1 MAFLKS
7 NSYTG
12 LIIEA
17 TRGTTPATGT
27 PAWIPVDSPQV
38 TPQQTFLRDE
48 ALRGSPGLLYD
59 MVQGVRHDEYD
70 LKTYLYADTFP
81 NFIRAL
87 LGGADTVTGTTSFTH
102 VIKVLNAPATGS
114 QPPSYSLLDFD
125 GANYFLM
132 AGCQAADLTL
142 TFGATA
148 AADAATKW
156 IGNPYTSA
164 TAASAPFTSLSY
176 TTEHM
181 IPSWDSTV
189 TIGGTS
195 FLNVQSGELKIDRK
209 TAPIFTIGSSSPY
222 VNFAGALEV
231 TGKFT
236 LVVATNADAFST
248 GTGFALGRSPEAVVL
263 TLTDPNDITS
273 AVNHS
278 LQFTMSQCQF
288 FNPKRT
294 RGKEFTEIEV
304 EFEAEMNTTD
314 AATGFAPISFTAVNA
329 VETAY

>member
-1 MAFLKS
+1 MAFLKA

-12 LIIEA
+12 LIVEA

-27 PAWIPVDSPQV
+27 VFWIPVDSPQV

-48 ALRGSPGLLYD
+48 ALRGSAGLLYD

-70 LKTYLYADTFP
+70 LKSYIYADTFP
-81 NFIRAL
+81 VFIRAL
-87 LGGADTVTGTTSFTH
+87 LGGTDTVTGTTSFTH
-102 VIKVLNAPATGS
+102 VIKLLNAPTTGS
-114 QPPSYSLLDFD
+114 QPPSYSALDFD

-132 AGCQAADLTL
+132 SGAQAADLTL

-148 AADAATKW
+148 VADAATKW
-156 IGNPYTSA
+156 IANPYTSA
-164 TAASAPFTSLSY
+164 TAASAPFTTLSY
-176 TTEHM
+176 SAEHM
-181 IPSWDSTV
+181 IPSWDSVITV
-189 TIGGTS
+189 GGTT
-195 FLNVQSGELKIDRK
+195 LTNIQSGELKIDRK
-209 TAPIFTIGSSSPY
+209 TAPIFTMGSASPLT
-222 VNFAGALEV
+222 NFAGAIEV

-236 LVVATNADAFST
+236 AVVETNADPFST
-248 GTGFALGRSPEAVVL
+248 GSGFALGRSPEAVVI
-263 TLTDPNDITS
+263 TLTDPNDVTS

-278 LQFTMSQCQF
+278 VSFTMSSCQF

-314 AATGFAPISFTAVNA
+314 AATGYAPLSFTAINA
-329 VETAY
+329 VSTAY